1 MQKKNHGSSN
11 KTGSLLTFPP
21 RCHSAIRSIYQFY
34 VIGPSSN
41 VDYDHRVETSNG
53 TQKDGKSPEERTSKE
68 PAMRNFEN
76 LGLGSIV
83 GSALAS
89 ALLLMMPV
97 GVPAQSSGGA
107 IRGTITDS
115 SGAVIQG
122 AAVTIVQAGAG
133 ETRRLASNSAGLF
146 DAPNLPIGTYGLTVT
161 ATGFASAER
170 TRIEVQVGSERV
182 VDVELAVGAGEQTVT
197 ATAEAATVDLAT
209 SEAGGVESGKVVTE
223 LPLNGRDWTTLAAL
237 QPGVSIVR
245 TENPVVLDVP
255 RGNRGYGVMM
265 ALGGSRPQQS
275 SYWLDGVNVNDYAG
289 GGPASVLG
297 ASLGVDA
304 VEEFSVITANPPADY
319 GKTSGGVINAV
330 TRAGTDQIHGSAY
343 EFLRNSALDARNFF
357 DPSTLP
363 LFKRNQF
370 GGSLGGPLR
379 RRRTFFF
386 VNYEGVRQGL
396 GVTDV
401 DTVPS
406 PSARVGDLSTGTVT
420 VNSRVIPYLA
430 FFPLPNGP
438 VKGDAGTYTFSAQNN
453 THENLATAR
462 MDHQFSE
469 KDSVHGTYLFDQGA
483 TTGPDVYDGVLLGTF
498 TRRQTASAEESHI
511 LSPWAVNFLR
521 IGVNRVVAE
530 QVQSLIAIN
539 PLAADPSFGFLP
551 GRDAGQIQIAG
562 ITEYPGGLYAT
573 GDYHFHYT
581 SYQLYDNLSMTRGSH
596 SLKVGVSVEAIRSN
610 ALGAGTNNGAVNFPS
625 LASFLTDQPS
635 SFTATIP
642 GTNAPIGLRQAVAG
656 AYIKDEWRALR
667 NLTINLGLRYETA
680 TVPAE
685 EHNQLATLT
694 FGSQQLRVG
703 GPFFENPTHRDF
715 APVVGAA
722 WDPFGDKK
730 TAVHASFGQYDV
742 LPLTSLFSLISI
754 LSAPFNLQGSS
765 TMVAAGS
772 FPNGLYRSLA
782 AGGPR
787 ADFIQQNPQRSYV
800 LQWNFAVQRELTPSV
815 MADVSYTGS
824 HGVHLPLIENDINTA
839 LPASVTSSG
848 YIWPTPTGSGTKPWP
863 AWGNVTAVLWPV
875 SSVYEALNARVQKR
889 FSHGLLVQASY
900 TWSKSLDSGS
910 NSLPTAYTNTVSN
923 LPYFDPRLRRSV
935 SDFDVPQMF
944 VVSGTWE
951 ISGLK
956 LSGKAVAWLTSGWQL
971 GTLLQLN
978 SGLPF
983 TPTIAGDPLGLNST
997 QRYDFPDRLNLPGC
1011 GDPVNPGNAT
1021 EYIKLSC
1028 FAAPSPANR
1037 LGDAGR
1043 NVARGPGLID
1053 WDTSLFRNI
1062 PVTRVSDSFRIQ
1074 FRFEVFNVINHT
1086 NFNPATSTSLQLF
1099 TQALTPITSAGN
1111 LTSTSTTSRQLQFAL
1126 KVLW

>member
-1 MQKKNHGSSN
+1 MIISSRRQRN
-11 KTGSLLTFPP
+11 AT
-21 RCHSAIRSIYQFY
+21 
-34 VIGPSSN
+34 
-41 VDYDHRVETSNG
+41 E
-53 TQKDGKSPEERTSKE
+53 GKRQPT
-68 PAMRNFEN
+68 AM
-76 LGLGSIV
+76 GSIMTN
-83 GSALAS
+83 SEKWRLAS
-89 ALLLMMPV
+89 SVPRPTLASVFLLMMPV
-97 GVPAQSSGGA
+97 SDLGQSSGGV
-107 IRGTITDS
+107 IRGTITDPS
-115 SGAVIQG
+115 SAVIQG
-122 AAVTIVQAGAG
+122 ATVTIVQGGTG
-133 ETRRLASNSAGLF
+133 ETRRLASNSAGLY
-146 DAPNLPIGTYGLTVT
+146 DAPNLPIGTYTLTVAASGFST
-161 ATGFASAER
+161 VVRTG
-170 TRIEVQVGSERV
+170 IEVRVGSERV
-182 VDVELAVGAGEQTVT
+182 IDVGLTIGAAEQTVT
-197 ATAEAATVDLAT
+197 ATAEGAAVDLAT
-209 SEAGGVESGKVVTE
+209 SETGGVETGQVVRE

-265 ALGGSRPQQS
+265 AISGSRPEQS
-275 SYWLDGVNVNDYAG
+275 TYWLDGINLNDYAG

-330 TRAGTDQIHGSAY
+330 TRAGTNQIHGSAY

-363 LFKRNQF
+363 PFKRNQF
-370 GGSLGGPLR
+370 GGSLGGPIKH
-379 RRRTFFF
+379 RRTFFF

-401 DTVPS
+401 DTAPS
-406 PSARVGDLSTGTVT
+406 PSARAGDLSTGIVT
-420 VNSRVIPYLA
+420 VSPRVAPFLA

-438 VKGDAGTYTFSAQNN
+438 VKGDVGTYTFSAQNN
-453 THENLATAR
+453 THENLATTR
-462 MDHQFSE
+462 MDHQFSQ
-469 KDSVHGTYLFDQGA
+469 KDAIHGTYLFDQGS
-483 TTGPDVYDGVLLGTF
+483 TTGPDDYDGVLLGIF
-498 TRRQTASAEESHI
+498 TRRQTTGVEESHI
-511 LSPWAVNFLR
+511 VSPSTVNFLR
-521 IGVNRVVAE
+521 AGVNRIVAE
-530 QVQSLIAIN
+530 QVQSLSAIN

-551 GRDAGQIQIAG
+551 GRDIGQIQIAG

-581 SYQLYDNLSMTRGSH
+581 SYQLYDDLSMTRGSH
-596 SLKVGVSVEAIRSN
+596 SLKAGISVEAIRSN
-610 ALGAGTNNGAVNFPS
+610 ALGAGTLNGAANFGS

-642 GTNAPIGLRQAVAG
+642 GTNAPIGLRQVVAG

-667 NLTINLGLRYETA
+667 NLTLNVGLRYETA
-680 TVPAE
+680 TVPTE
-685 EHNQLATLT
+685 EHDQLGTLT

-703 GPFFENPTHRDF
+703 GPFFQNPTLRDF

-742 LPLTSLFSLISI
+742 LPLTSLFSLVAI

-765 TMVAAGS
+765 TTVPAGS
-772 FPNGLYRSLA
+772 FPGGLYQSLA

-787 ADFIQQNPQRSYV
+787 AEFIQQNPKRSYV
-800 LQWNFAVQRELTPSV
+800 LQWNFAVQRELIPTIIAEV
-815 MADVSYTGS
+815 GYTGS
-824 HGVHLPLIENDINTA
+824 HGVHLPLIENDINTV

-848 YIWPTPTGSGTKPWP
+848 YFWPVPIGSGAKPWP
-863 AWGNVTAVLWPV
+863 SWGTVTGVFWPV
-875 SSVYEALNARVQKR
+875 SSSYDALTARLQKR
-889 FSHGLLVQASY
+889 FSHGLLAQASY

-910 NSLPTAYTNTVSN
+910 NSLPTAYSNTVSN

-935 SDFDVPQMF
+935 SDFDVPQLF

-951 ISGLK
+951 IPGVK
-956 LSGKAVAWLTSGWQL
+956 GPGNGTAWLLSGWQL

-983 TPTIAGDPLGLNST
+983 TPTIAGDPLGLDSV

-1011 GDPVNPGNAT
+1011 GNPVNPGNPT
-1021 EYIKLSC
+1021 EYLKLAC
-1028 FAAPSPANR
+1028 FAAPAPANR

-1043 NVARGPGLID
+1043 NLARGPGLID
-1053 WDTSLFRNI
+1053 WDASLFKNI
-1062 PVTRVSDSFRIQ
+1062 PIARFSDSFRIQ
-1074 FRFEVFNVINHT
+1074 FRFEMFNILNHT
-1086 NFNPATSTSLQLF
+1086 NFNPPNATSLQLF
-1099 TQALTPITSAGN
+1099 TQTLTSIASAGN
-1111 LTSTSTTSRQLQFAL
+1111 LTSTSTTSRQLQFGL
-1126 KVLW
+1126 KILW